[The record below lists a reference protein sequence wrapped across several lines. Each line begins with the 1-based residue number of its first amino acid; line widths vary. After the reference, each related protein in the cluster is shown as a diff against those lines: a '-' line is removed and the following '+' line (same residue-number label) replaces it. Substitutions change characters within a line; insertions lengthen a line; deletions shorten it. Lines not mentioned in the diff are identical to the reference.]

1 MTMMPT
7 IAARATE
14 CQKTK
19 RKIEP
24 SLPTWFVAAVAMQMD
39 CASIILPITPPA
51 LFVAHIKISKWGVK
65 LSCCAVIFCKPP
77 KSAFEEVSLPVSA
90 TPSHPMNVPKNGK
103 SQPVR
108 VNASPRTASMPE
120 YRVTYPKPSMHVIAT
135 IANLSR
141 TRVRPKIWN
150 IFPDLRPRSMP
161 AKRAARKQPVPVAVS
176 QLKSNRAASA
186 VAFWTT
192 GAARNTLP
200 CKYGQSHPGGPG
212 RTLPSA
218 ITTLKEGVV
227 ALFITN
233 FTEGNPHTRTN
244 RERIAKGIQA
254 LAIWPLEKCL
264 TESLASAAVTASSS
278 AKRQIFFGCQK
289 RRKTSVAAMDTT
301 PAAISTRL
309 LSMWLAQNHCVA
321 AKEPPTTRMA
331 GKTSK
336 VSFQLTIARTS
347 QKGTMMAVIGRM
359 RPIIALRSLSLS
371 AVTAARV

>member
-1 MTMMPT
+1 
-7 IAARATE
+7 
-14 CQKTK
+14 
-19 RKIEP
+19 
-24 SLPTWFVAAVAMQMD
+24 MQMD

-51 LFVAHIKISKWGVK
+51 LFVAHMRIGLKFN
-65 LSCCAVIFCKPP
+65 CCAVIFCKQP
-77 KSAFEEVSLPVSA
+77 KRAFDEVSLPVSA

-103 SQPVR
+103 
-108 VNASPRTASMPE
+108 N
-120 YRVTYPKPSMHVIAT
+120 
-135 IANLSR
+135 
-141 TRVRPKIWN
+141 
-150 IFPDLRPRSMP
+150 
-161 AKRAARKQPVPVAVS
+161 QPVPVAVS
-176 QLKSNRAASA
+176 QLRSNRAASA

-192 GAARNTLP
+192 GAARKTLA
-200 CKYGQSHPGGPG
+200 CRYGQFHPGGPG